1 MTMQRQMAAII
12 VSTQNIINMTLIRD
26 KTAQHTQNESA
37 NGVQFISLK

>member
-26 KTAQHTQNESA
+26 EAAQHTRNESA
-37 NGVQFISLK
+37 NGAQFFFLK